1 MFQSY
6 DFLIA
11 RANDAASE
19 AQDAVLDNVK
29 QRALRSEKM
38 WRALAARTRKI
49 ERQREKVLLEKE
61 PGASSNPQYS
71 APLTN
76 ISIDAAN

>member
-11 RANDAASE
+11 RANEAASE

-29 QRALRSEKM
+29 QRALRSEKT

-71 APLTN
+71 APLT
-76 ISIDAAN
+76 IMPIEAAT